1 MANKGGVTGH
11 APRQIQQHQWIG
23 GHAGGLEGGVTTDQA
38 LGFPSSSLQT
48 PGFELLLDPGGLTQ
62 GVQQQQMPMPQM
74 PMPFVPPTPMP
85 FMQQQQRTMLAPN
98 FSVMNGQIAPPDPTT
113 MMPSMKGLFG
123 I

>member
-1 MANKGGVTGH
+1 MNAMMMT
-11 APRQIQQHQWIG
+11 P
-23 GHAGGLEGGVTTDQA
+23 
-38 LGFPSSSLQT
+38 PSSGYDIFNKPLQAAASNPANRFQSL
-48 PGFELLLDPGGLTQ
+48 LQ

-98 FSVMNGQIAPPDPTT
+98 FSVMNGQIAPPAPA

-123 I
+123 GV